1 MKNKTQLLLLSLVIS
16 FTIFSITSGT
26 GNILSSEI
34 RNGETIFNNICA
46 SCHVRNG
53 KVIQSGIKSLSFS
66 DLEERNLANTEAIIE
81 IANEGI
87 GYMKGYKN
95 NLSDGEDRILAEWI
109 IENAK
114 EGWLD
119 NSYK

>member
-16 FTIFSITSGT
+16 FTIFSIRFGT

-34 RNGETIFNNICA
+34 RNGETIFNNLCA
-46 SCHVRNG
+46 GCHVRNG

-66 DLEERNLANTEAIIE
+66 DLEARNLANTDAIIE

-114 EGWLD
+114 EGWLN